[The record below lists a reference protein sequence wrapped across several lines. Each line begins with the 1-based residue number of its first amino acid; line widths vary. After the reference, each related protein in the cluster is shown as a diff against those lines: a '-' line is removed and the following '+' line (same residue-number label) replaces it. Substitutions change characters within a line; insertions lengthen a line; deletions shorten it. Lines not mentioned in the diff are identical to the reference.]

1 MVTQS
6 EFEEA
11 KDKVMMGAERKSLV
25 MTEEEK
31 MLTAYHEGGHAIVG
45 LNVIAT
51 DPIHKATIIPRGR
64 ALGMVMQLPER
75 DKLSMSL
82 EQMTSRLAIMMG
94 GRVAEEL
101 IFGREKVTS
110 GASSD
115 IEQATRLARMMV
127 TRWGLSEELGTVS
140 YGENQDEVFLGMSVS
155 RTQNASE
162 ATVQKIDTEIRRF
175 VEEGYKEATRILTEK
190 RADLETLAK
199 GLLEFETLSRRRN
212 SRTCFGGKKPNRE
225 SVLEPTTPRTSAVPP
240 AGKPRPRPDPDAG
253 LEPQPQA

>member
-101 IFGREKVTS
+101 IFGRQKVTS

-162 ATVQKIDTEIRRF
+162 ATVQKIDSEIRRL
-175 VEEGYKEATRILTEK
+175 VEEGYNEATKILTEK
-190 RADLETLAK
+190 RADLEALAK
-199 GLLEFETLSRRRN
+199 GLLEFETLSGDEITDLLN
-212 SRTCFGGKKPNRE
+212 GKKPNRE
-225 SVLEPTTPRTSAVPP
+225 SVLEPTGPRTSAVPP
-240 AGKPRPRPDPDAG
+240 AGKPRPRPDAG